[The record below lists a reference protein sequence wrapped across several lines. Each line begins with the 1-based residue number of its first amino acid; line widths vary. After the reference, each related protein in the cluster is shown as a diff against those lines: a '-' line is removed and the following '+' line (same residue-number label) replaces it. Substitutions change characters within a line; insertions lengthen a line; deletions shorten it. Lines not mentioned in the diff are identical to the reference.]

1 MNLFEFQGH
10 KVVFSPQALGLKPF
24 RDLYE
29 RDKTKNKV
37 VAISELEYVYF
48 MADYKSDYSDII
60 DDEERSQE
68 IISVL
73 DLPKNWEKDDIVQI
87 AMDFYIDR
95 SDSMLMKL
103 YKAAKI
109 LLSKIVKF
117 AETVNL
123 DERDNNNK
131 PVYNVKQ
138 INDMVKQLGGTV
150 ESVQH
155 LEKMV
160 KAEVSANKTNVGSR
174 EKNMFEDMQFES

>member
-1 MNLFEFQGH
+1 MNLFELQGH
-10 KVVFSPQALGLKPF
+10 RVVFAPQALGLKPF
-24 RDLYE
+24 RDLYD
-29 RDKTKNKV
+29 RDKSKNKEI
-37 VAISELEYVYF
+37 AIAELEYMWF
-48 MADYKSDYSDII
+48 MCDYKSDYSDII
-60 DDEERSQE
+60 DDEERSEE

-73 DLPKNWEKDDIVQI
+73 DLPKKWEKDDVIQV

-103 YKAAKI
+103 YKASKI

-117 AETVNL
+117 AETVDL
-123 DERDNNNK
+123 DERDGNDK
-131 PVYNVKQ
+131 PIYNVKQ

-174 EKNMFEDMQFES
+174 EKNMFEDMQFDI